1 MRIHINTRQGFD
13 IHVITC
19 NTHYGGNPIVLD
31 PWEQLSPHKVL
42 SSIPGHDDN
51 MFSVII
57 LTRFDPISEWQRAQ
71 ETCTQDYMHL

>member
-42 SSIPGHDDN
+42 SSISGH
-51 MFSVII
+51 VII
-57 LTRFDPISEWQRAQ
+57 LTCFDPISEWQRAQ